1 VSGADL
7 VTLLAWVGVAVVGVF
22 LAAWARYFIVRNGAE
37 EEVARLRVPIA
48 ATVVLVVLLVVLA
61 VAQPPAAT

>member
-1 VSGADL
+1 VSGAHL

-22 LAAWARYFIVRNGAE
+22 LAAWARYFIVRNGPE